1 MIKIRKSRIT
11 ELENKLLKCSN
22 LPPVL
27 IADVDKQGFFVIL
40 DKTFKSEN
48 DMTNFLNGLYKNQKY
63 ILIIDNLTG

>member
-11 ELENKLLKCSN
+11 ELENKLVKCSN

-27 IADVDKQGFFVIL
+27 IADVDKQGFFVL